1 MNELQFKKLLIDT
14 IKIGDEPNKEE
25 IIDLLKLVSIRFEK
39 TGQFAY
45 RGVWN
50 QCQEFIYIKIKDIE
64 IIINIINTTPPVKV

>member
-50 QCQEFIYIKIKDIE
+50 QCQEYIYI
-64 IIINIINTTPPVKV
+64 NIVPEKLNQLKSIRTI